1 MPKEIIGGHNC
12 DINERGEK
20 PKFKKYEP
28 ITEKKF
34 REILESDFAN
44 PDGTMGLWVKNLEDS
59 LENISEKTNDKYNKA
74 INSDNEEHITRLV
87 NADGT
92 VMMESFQ
99 KSEGG
104 PYTREDE
111 EFKKDKKKAEELEK
125 KWHKKEKEKNFG
137 ELWEKAK
144 TVILNK
150 IIGTEFI
157 VVRASKH
164 DDYENGVDNIIIDK
178 ETGNVVCAFDEVSAE
193 EGTEKEAEKSE
204 KVEEKNKEGGATIK
218 YGITVNEEKQIIKK
232 EIKNI
237 PVFYLRL
244 SGRDLVKL
252 LHEMDYKSEKP
263 SEIELNVFDSLI
275 NSLKEQLGE
284 LKNKDILKDKN
295 REEVEAMMNNL
306 EGFESSLE
314 KMEELR
320 NSFEVNE

>member
-1 MPKEIIGGHNC
+1 MMGGQNC
-12 DINERGEK
+12 DVNEKEEK
-20 PKFKKYEP
+20 SKFKEYEP
-28 ITEKKF
+28 ITERRFK
-34 REILESDFAN
+34 EIIKSELES
-44 PDGTMGLWVKNLEDS
+44 PEGMIELWVKELNNS
-59 LENISEKTNDKYNKA
+59 LKNISKKTNDKYNKA
-74 INSDNEEHITRLV
+74 INNDNEEHDTRLV
-87 NADGT
+87 NIDDT
-92 VMMESFQ
+92 IMVESFQ

-104 PYTREDE
+104 PYMREDK
-111 EFKKDKKKAEELEK
+111 EFKKDKKKVKELEK
-125 KWHKKEKEKNFG
+125 KWHKEEKEKNFG

-193 EGTEKEAEKSE
+193 EGTEKEAEKSA
-204 KVEEKNKEGGATIK
+204 KVEGKNKEGGATIK
-218 YGITVNEEKQIIKK
+218 YGITVNEENKIIKK

-252 LHEMDYKSEKP
+252 LHKMDYESEEP
-263 SEIELNVFDSLI
+263 SEIELNVFDSLT

-284 LKNKDILKDKN
+284 LKNKDIPKDKN
-295 REEVEAMMNNL
+295 KEEVEAMMNNL
-306 EGFESSLE
+306 KGFESSLE

-320 NSFEVNE
+320 KSFNVNK

>member
-1 MPKEIIGGHNC
+1 MMGGQNC
-12 DINERGEK
+12 DVNEKEEK
-20 PKFKKYEP
+20 SKFKEYEP
-28 ITEKKF
+28 ITERRFK
-34 REILESDFAN
+34 EIIKSELES
-44 PDGTMGLWVKNLEDS
+44 PEGMVELWVKELNNS
-59 LENISEKTNDKYNKA
+59 LKNISKKTNDKYNKA
-74 INSDNEEHITRLV
+74 INNDNEEHDTRLV
-87 NADGT
+87 NIDDT
-92 VMMESFQ
+92 IMVESFQ

-104 PYTREDE
+104 PYMREDK
-111 EFKKDKKKAEELEK
+111 EFKKDKKKVKELEK
-125 KWHKKEKEKNFG
+125 KWHKEEKEKNFG

-150 IIGTEFI
+150 IISSGFI

-204 KVEEKNKEGGATIK
+204 KVEGKNKEGGATIK
-218 YGITVNEEKQIIKK
+218 YGITVNEENKIIKK

-252 LHEMDYKSEKP
+252 LNKMDYENEEP

-284 LKNKDILKDKN
+284 LKNKDIPEDENKKA
-295 REEVEAMMNNL
+295 VEAMTVNADK
-306 EGFESSLE
+306 FEKSLE

-320 NSFEVNE
+320 KGFDAYK